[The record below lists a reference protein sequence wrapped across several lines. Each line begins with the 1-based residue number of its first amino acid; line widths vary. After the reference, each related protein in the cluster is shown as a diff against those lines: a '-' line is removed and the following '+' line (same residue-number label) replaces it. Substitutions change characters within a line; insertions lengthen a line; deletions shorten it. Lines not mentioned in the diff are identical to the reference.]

1 MTSTEYKK
9 CECRAF
15 YLLLGC
21 IALGVFAFI
30 TEMVFIQSEWAP
42 VVGLVKGLALGG
54 IGALLPAAYSGFT
67 LLRIRASSSM
77 LKMVL
82 VLSLCW
88 FFAVAAV
95 FVVNS

>member
-1 MTSTEYKK
+1 MTSTEFKK
-9 CECRAF
+9 CEDRAF

-21 IALGVFAFI
+21 IAVGVFTFI
-30 TEMVFIQSEWAP
+30 TEMVFIHSEWAP
-42 VVGLVKGLALGG
+42 VVGLVKGGALGG
-54 IGALLPAAYSGFT
+54 ISASLPATYSGFT
-67 LLRIRASSSM
+67 LIRMKASSSM

>member
-9 CECRAF
+9 YEYWAF

-21 IALGVFAFI
+21 IAVSVFAFI
-30 TEMVFIQSEWAP
+30 TEIVFIQSEWAP
-42 VVGLVKGLALGG
+42 VVGIVKGVALGG
-54 IGALLPAAYSGFT
+54 ISALLPAAYSGFT
-67 LLRIRASSSM
+67 LLRIKASSSM

>member
-9 CECRAF
+9 CEDRAF

-21 IALGVFAFI
+21 IAVGVFAFI

-42 VVGLVKGLALGG
+42 VVGIVKGGALGG
-54 IGALLPAAYSGFT
+54 ISALLPAAYSGFT
-67 LLRIRASSSM
+67 LLRIKASSSM

>member
-9 CECRAF
+9 CEDRAF

-42 VVGLVKGLALGG
+42 LLVSSKGSRWVGLAHCFQQP
-54 IGALLPAAYSGFT
+54 IQA
-67 LLRIRASSSM
+67 
-77 LKMVL
+77 
-82 VLSLCW
+82 SLC
-88 FFAVAAV
+88 FG
-95 FVVNS
+95 

>member
-9 CECRAF
+9 CEDRAF

-42 VVGLVKGLALGG
+42 VVGLVKGLALGE
-54 IGALLPAAYSGFT
+54 IGALLPAVYSGFT
-67 LLRIRASSSM
+67 LFRMKASSSM

>member
-9 CECRAF
+9 CEDRAF

-67 LLRIRASSSM
+67 LFWMKASSSM

>member
-1 MTSTEYKK
+1 MTSTELKK
-9 CECRAF
+9 CEDRAF

-21 IALGVFAFI
+21 IAVGVFAFI
-30 TEMVFIQSEWAP
+30 TEIVFIHSEWAP
-42 VVGLVKGLALGG
+42 VFGLVKGVALGG
-54 IGALLPAAYSGFT
+54 ISASLPAAYSGFT
-67 LLRIRASSSM
+67 LFRVKASSSM

>member
-54 IGALLPAAYSGFT
+54 IGAFLPAAY
-67 LLRIRASSSM
+67 
-77 LKMVL
+77 
-82 VLSLCW
+82 
-88 FFAVAAV
+88 
-95 FVVNS
+95 

>member
-9 CECRAF
+9 CEDRAF

-67 LLRIRASSSM
+67 LLRIKASSSI

>member
-9 CECRAF
+9 CEDRAF

-67 LLRIRASSSM
+67 LFRMKASSSR

>member
-9 CECRAF
+9 CEDRAF

-21 IALGVFAFI
+21 IALGAFAFI

-67 LLRIRASSSM
+67 LFRMKASSSM

>member
-1 MTSTEYKK
+1 MTSTEFKK
-9 CECRAF
+9 CEDRAF

-67 LLRIRASSSM
+67 LFRMKASSSM